1 MGQYTKLT
9 DFTSKDTLPSGST
22 NKIIRGSEIDT
33 EFSRIQTAVNSKADT
48 ADLDSAINN
57 INTLNLWT
65 IEEVSGVLYFKVNG
79 VSKASL
85 DASGNL
91 VVVGDITAFGTI

>member
-9 DFTSKDTLPSGST
+9 DFASKDTLPSGDT

-33 EFSRIQTAVNSKADT
+33 EFSRIQTAVNSKAD
-48 ADLDSAINN
+48 NN
-57 INTLNLWT
+57 LNLWT

-85 DASGNL
+85 DASGNF